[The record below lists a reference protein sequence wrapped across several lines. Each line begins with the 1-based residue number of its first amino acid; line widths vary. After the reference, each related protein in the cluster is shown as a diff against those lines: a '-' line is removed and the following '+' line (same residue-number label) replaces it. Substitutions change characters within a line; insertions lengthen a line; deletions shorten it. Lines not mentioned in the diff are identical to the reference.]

1 MPTRWAAPAARS
13 SGAKRRGGL
22 TASSLAAPMVPAVRE
37 DLAVP
42 AVWLPEGSL
51 RAAASS
57 SIAPKGPSRRN
68 HDLNVGSNSDSVH
81 SGRNLCSIPRSHMQH
96 IVHISNLVKHYFLEA
111 ATVRALDGVSLTVDR
126 GEFVAL
132 MGPSGSGK
140 STLLNLLG
148 CLDRPT
154 RGHYFLDDEDVSE
167 MDDDQ
172 LSDIRSKYL
181 GFIFQ
186 SYNLLPQYTVVENIA
201 VPLMY
206 QERRLDEASHRRCLR
221 LADVVGLG
229 NRTDHRPMQLSG
241 GQQQRVAIARALVND
256 PHVILADEPTGNLDS
271 HTSDEIMTMLAKL
284 NAAGKTIIMVTH
296 ENDIAA
302 WAKRVIRLR
311 DGLVESD
318 ECNGAPK
325 AALKH
330 NPAFMETLNAIMA
343 G

>member
-1 MPTRWAAPAARS
+1 MRQI
-13 SGAKRRGGL
+13 
-22 TASSLAAPMVPAVRE
+22 VR
-37 DLAVP
+37 
-42 AVWLPEGSL
+42 
-51 RAAASS
+51 
-57 SIAPKGPSRRN
+57 IT
-68 HDLNVGSNSDSVH
+68 
-81 SGRNLCSIPRSHMQH
+81 
-96 IVHISNLVKHYFLEA
+96 NLVKHYFLEA
-111 ATVRALDGVSLTVDR
+111 ATVRALDGVTLTVDR

-206 QERRLDEASHRRCLR
+206 QERRLDEVSHQRCLR
-221 LADVVGLG
+221 LADLVGLG

-271 HTSDEIMTMLAKL
+271 HTSEEIMTMLTKL
-284 NAAGKTIIMVTH
+284 NDAGKTIIMVTH

-302 WAKRVIRLR
+302 WAKRVIRMR
-311 DGLVESD
+311 DGQIESD
-318 ECNGAPK
+318 VRNAPRPGSSNG
-325 AALKH
+325 H
-330 NPAFMETLNAIMA
+330 A
-343 G
+343 GPHTPDTFADGVRH